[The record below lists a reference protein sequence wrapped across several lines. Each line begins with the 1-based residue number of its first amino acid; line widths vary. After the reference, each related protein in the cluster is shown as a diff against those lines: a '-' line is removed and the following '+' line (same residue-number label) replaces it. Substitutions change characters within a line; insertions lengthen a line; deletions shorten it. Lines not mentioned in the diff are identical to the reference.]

1 MMTGARANLSYCS
14 TGPPARVFSAAVV
27 LAVGLALAGTARA
40 DVVILK
46 NGDRLTGKAVH
57 KKADELLFSTP
68 YAGTITLKW
77 SDVASLTTSK
87 PVSMVLG
94 NEHFVSGKLAEGA
107 AVGHAALTLE
117 SVAAPSP
124 QYSAARDIA
133 LDSISFL
140 NPTVDESGR
149 GIRWSGRV
157 NAGGASTSGN
167 TTNGTLHAD
176 VDLIGRG
183 LHDRLIAGGEFN
195 HATNQ
200 HEENVSNWRAHGE
213 YDRFYTKSNFS
224 YARTTFEHDKF
235 KALDLRSTA
244 GAGYGYQF
252 FESPTLNLS
261 LQGGIDYVNVNNLAA
276 PDDDYAAAAWL
287 LHYDEKPW
295 NWIVQFFHQEDGTV
309 SLESPSFVVL
319 HTQTGLRAP
328 LGGGINATLQLN
340 YDWQNRPPPGLRE
353 SDRTLLFT
361 LGYAW

>member
-1 MMTGARANLSYCS
+1 MGA
-14 TGPPARVFSAAVV
+14 AAV
-27 LAVGLALAGTARA
+27 LALGLTLASIARA
-40 DVVILK
+40 DVVVMK

-57 KKADELLFSTP
+57 KKANELVFSTP
-68 YAGTITLKW
+68 YAGNLTLRW
-77 SDVASLTTSK
+77 SDIASLITSK
-87 PVSMVLG
+87 PVAMVLG
-94 NEHFVSGKLAEGA
+94 NEHFVSGSLAESP
-107 AVGHAALTLE
+107 VHGHAALTLE
-117 SVAAPSP
+117 SFAAPSP
-124 QYSAARDIA
+124 QYSAPRDIA

-140 NPTVDESGR
+140 NPTVEESGR
-149 GIRWSGRV
+149 GILWSGRV

-176 VDLIGRG
+176 VDLSGRA
-183 LHDRLIAGGEFN
+183 LHYRILGGGEFN

-200 HEENVSNWRAHGE
+200 HVENVSNWRAHGE
-213 YDRFYTKSNFS
+213 YDRFYSKSTFS
-224 YARTTFEHDKF
+224 YARTTLEHDKF
-235 KALDLRSTA
+235 RALDLRSTA

-261 LQGGIDYVNVNNLAA
+261 LQGGVDYVDVNNLAA
-276 PDDDYAAAAWL
+276 PDEDYAAAAWL
-287 LHYDEKPW
+287 LRYDQKPW

-309 SLESPSFVVL
+309 SMDSPSSVVL

-340 YDWQNRPPPGLRE
+340 YDWQNRPPPGLRD